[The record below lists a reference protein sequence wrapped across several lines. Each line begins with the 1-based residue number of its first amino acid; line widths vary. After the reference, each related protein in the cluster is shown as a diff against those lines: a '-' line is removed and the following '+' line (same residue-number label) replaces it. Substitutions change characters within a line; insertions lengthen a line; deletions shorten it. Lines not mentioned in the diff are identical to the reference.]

1 MNAFVSGGMLK
12 TAAPAMIGKKLDGIT
27 HICDFYATWASLAG
41 VPKEDTRAAAAKLP
55 PVDGVVRRTRS
66 APANRCPSCRSHVLI
81 NAVW

>member
-27 HICDFYATWASLAG
+27 HICDFYATWAALAG

-55 PVDGVVRRTRS
+55 PVDGVVRRTSPPAPVRQVSRS
-66 APANRCPSCRSHVLI
+66 Q
-81 NAVW
+81 